1 MSEILETLKKDLLKN
16 RKEQNKQNVTI
27 ISTLIGEVQTISSR
41 DRNKTITD
49 QDIIRIIDKSIEALQ
64 ERLKHRP
71 SSELEHEIELLRQYV
86 PEKLSEEELIR
97 IKEDNGFS
105 SAKEMLP
112 YLKANYDGLYD
123 GKLAAKVAN
132 SR

>member
-71 SSELEHEIELLRQYV
+71 SSELEHEIELLSQYV